1 MYYFPSALFFVFPQV
16 LSVFLHASFSSLYD
30 LILSFFQC
38 YWLMTIL
45 DFGQPL
51 TLPLIKIKSFLMSHF
66 EMHNSV

>member
-30 LILSFFQC
+30 LILSFFQY

-45 DFGQPL
+45 DFG
-51 TLPLIKIKSFLMSHF
+51 
-66 EMHNSV
+66 